1 MATVIDGDMLVI
13 DNLYD
18 LLAEMG
24 NFNCDTVESLEQKY
38 WEEYGLDLSLT
49 DECWEEFSE
58 YCDTI
63 EQEKY

>member
-13 DNLYD
+13 DNLSD
-18 LLAEMG
+18 LLAEMS
-24 NFNCDTVESLEQKY
+24 NFNCDTVEILEQKY
-38 WEEYGLDLSLT
+38 WEEYGLNLSLT

>member
-13 DNLYD
+13 DNLSD

-24 NFNCDTVESLEQKY
+24 NFNCDTVESLEQKC

>member
-1 MATVIDGDMLVI
+1 MATVIDGNTLVI
-13 DNLYD
+13 DNLSD
-18 LLAEMG
+18 LLAEMS
-24 NFNCDTVESLEQKY
+24 NFNCNTVEILEQKY

-58 YCDTI
+58 YCSTI

>member
-13 DNLYD
+13 DNLSD
-18 LLAEMG
+18 LLAAMG
-24 NFNCDTVESLEQKY
+24 NFNCGTVEILEQKC
-38 WEEYGLDLSLT
+38 WEEYGLNLSLT